1 MLQIQEISFQYQ
13 PEKSILE
20 KIHFELKK
28 GEILSILGES
38 GSGKST
44 LLRLIYGLEDV
55 QKGEIWFDQEKVTGP
70 KHNLVPGNPAMKFV
84 PQEFDL
90 LNSITVGENV
100 GKYLSN
106 FDLPLKKENIE
117 LALDTVNMLHHLNT
131 YPSQLSGGQ
140 RQRVSIA
147 RAIATQPNVLLLD
160 EPYSHLDQ
168 PLKFDIRKKIWNW
181 AKSTN
186 CTLILTTHDVNDAMG
201 FSDQILVLKEGKQIQ
216 KDSPENLRN
225 QPDNDYVASLLG
237 EYSKWNAAEMKRIF
251 QVEISSDEFA
261 IIYPE
266 EVEISENG
274 VEFEIVDIRYR
285 GRDFLI
291 EAKKE
296 VSRLMFY
303 ANVKPVMNK
312 ISLKLTKFRTVKS

>member
-1 MLQIQEISFQYQ
+1 MLQVRNLFFQYT
-13 PEKSILE
+13 PEKPILE
-20 KIHFELKK
+20 NMDFEIPK
-28 GEILSILGES
+28 GEILSVLGES

-44 LLRLIYGLEDV
+44 LLRLLYGLEDV
-55 QKGEIWFDQEKVTGP
+55 PRGEIKYQNEKVTGP
-70 KHNLVPGNPAMKFV
+70 KHNLVPGHPLMKFV

-106 FDLPLKKENIE
+106 FDLPLKQENIE
-117 LALDTVNMLHHLNT
+117 LALDTVNMWEYLKI

-147 RAIATQPNVLLLD
+147 RAMATQPEVLLLD

-168 PLKFDIRKKIWNW
+168 PLKFEIRKKIWKW

-201 FSDQILVLKEGKQIQ
+201 FSDQILILKEGKQIQ
-216 KDSPENLRN
+216 KDSPENIRN
-225 QPDNDYVASLLG
+225 RPACEYVASLLG
-237 EYSKWNAAEMKRIF
+237 EYSKWNAQEMIEIF
-251 QVEISSDEFA
+251 QVEIPSDEFA

-266 EVEISENG
+266 EVEMSENG

-285 GRDFLI
+285 GRDYWI
-291 EAKKE
+291 EAKRGETNISFYSVEKPTNPQ
-296 VSRLMFY
+296 VSL
-303 ANVKPVMNK
+303 K
-312 ISLKLTKFRTVKS
+312 ISHFRTVKN

>member
-1 MLQIQEISFQYQ
+1 MLQVQQVSFQYQ
-13 PEKSILE
+13 TGISILE
-20 KIHFELKK
+20 NIDFELNE

-55 QKGEIWFDQEKVTGP
+55 IQGSIFYENEKVTGP
-70 KHNLVPGNPAMKFV
+70 KQNLVPGNPKMKFV

-106 FDLPLKKENIE
+106 FNLPLKNENIE
-117 LALDTVNMLHHLNT
+117 LALETVNMLNHLKT
-131 YPSQLSGGQ
+131 FPSKLSGGQ

-147 RAIATQPNVLLLD
+147 RAIATNPKVLLLD

-181 AKSTN
+181 AKSNN
-186 CTLILTTHDVNDAMG
+186 CTLILTTHDVNDALG
-201 FSDQILVLKEGKQIQ
+201 FSDKILVLKDGKQVQ
-216 KDSPENLRN
+216 VDTPENLRN
-225 QPDNDYVASLLG
+225 QPKNEYVASLLG
-237 EYSKWNAAEMKRIF
+237 EYSKLDSSEMRELF
-251 QVEISSDEFA
+251 QIEIPENEKA

-266 EVEISENG
+266 EVLENDLGVKFNIS
-274 VEFEIVDIRYR
+274 DIRFQ
-285 GRDFLI
+285 GRNYLV
-291 EAKKE
+291 EAKKDSSKILFYSDE
-296 VSRLMFY
+296 KPTMRL
-303 ANVKPVMNK
+303 VKL
-312 ISLKLTKFRTVKS
+312 SLENFRTVIS

>member
-1 MLQIQEISFQYQ
+1 MLHIKNLSFQYTS
-13 PEKSILE
+13 EKSILE
-20 KIHFELKK
+20 NIGFEVME
-28 GEILSILGES
+28 GEILSVLGES

-44 LLRLIYGLEDV
+44 LLRLLYGLEDV
-55 QKGEIWFDQEKVTGP
+55 NMGEIYYRNEKVTGP
-70 KHNLVPGNPAMKFV
+70 KHNLVPGHPLMKFV

-117 LALDTVNMLHHLNT
+117 LALDTVNMLEHLKSF
-131 YPSQLSGGQ
+131 PSQLSGGQ

-147 RAIATQPNVLLLD
+147 RAIATQPKVLLLD

-201 FSDQILVLKEGKQIQ
+201 FSDQILILKEGKQIQ
-216 KDSPENLRN
+216 KDSPENIRN
-225 QPDNDYVASLLG
+225 RPSSEYVASLLG
-237 EYSKWNAAEMKRIF
+237 EYSKWNAQEMKEIF
-251 QVEISSDEFA
+251 QVEIPSDEFA
-261 IIYPE
+261 IIYPD
-266 EVEISENG
+266 EVLVSEKG
-274 VEFEIVDIRYR
+274 VEFEIVDVRYR

-296 VSRLMFY
+296 DSRLMFY
-303 ANVKPVMNK
+303 SNVKPKMNK
-312 ISLKLTKFRTVKS
+312 ISLKLTKLRTVKR